1 MDQNKVNVETAF
13 SYRSIKYGTR
23 RNPFIWTTQKMELD
37 ETLLYG
43 FTKNGTRR
51 NPFILVHKKWN

>member
-1 MDQNKVNVETAF
+1 
-13 SYRSIKYGTR
+13 
-23 RNPFIWTTQKMELD
+23 MELE
-37 ETLLYG
+37 ETLLFW